1 MVHLRR
7 NKINDHIIRKI
18 LSSGQIS
25 KLYKLTDEL
34 HQGKDSV
41 SGIFH
46 INGEDVEVVITK
58 PSDEFI
64 DKATREIFNPRYNR
78 VNYENRIWSLFLLA
92 SIMFSVIYVSLRWFY

>member
-18 LSSGQIS
+18 LSSGQ
-25 KLYKLTDEL
+25 
-34 HQGKDSV
+34 GKDSV

-46 INGEDVEVVITK
+46 INGEYVEVVITK